1 MCDQP
6 SYTVQVRATQTVAEQ
21 FLWPHGDKRVVV
33 NEGNN
38 GLSKQWYFAWQPS
51 AESEAAFIFEDDLE
65 VSPLF
70 YRWTRAAVGRYYTMD
85 QRRLHRQ
92 MLLAVRDHI
101 RVNGSASAASPDGLP
116 PLERFARDA
125 AGRPLMYGVCL
136 QKQHLDPAHYPKRLD
151 VRNGHRPFLFSLVGS
166 WGPLLLPLPWRAF
179 REWWA
184 WRSAR
189 ARASDELF
197 PITEKLVVNHFYRN
211 NAGIW
216 TPWIVRFA
224 YETGAKCLYS
234 NLPGNASL
242 MTNHREKGENY
253 GTTMGAE
260 TATLSNESVQ
270 AALALAAAPAGAAPS
285 VAYRDSLALLLSLVY
300 FPTWRDLA
308 RWQYDLNL
316 RRAGAFGAERLY
328 AHEDTAAACAEGS
341 AVPELCAAL
350 SAAAGVV
357 AWHRALAPS
366 APSAALTAQHW
377 LAAAQLLEAVL
388 PPAATVM
395 HLTPTPL
402 LPLLLARFR
411 HHVYAPRGDLSCHT
425 RAALGGAHQLW
436 LDAFR
441 AALDDARGRGA
452 AVCTTDS
459 PVQLQ
464 TVAVVDLSHL
474 KTQADPAAALG
485 TAQAQLW
492 LHGVPVAEYLLIVD
506 VCAAAPTDL
515 TLRGAGGGGAAAADA
530 DAEYVLVEDLCA
542 EGKIDIGVTLFRR
555 LGAHAASREEWARRR
570 HAVSRQLQHD
580 LVHRRIVL
588 RVDDWEKK
596 MQNSSTN
603 LNEVFRDLIDGLQT

>member
-1 MCDQP
+1 MQK
-6 SYTVQVRATQTVAEQ
+6 VRATQTVAEQ

-51 AESEAAFIFEDDLE
+51 SESEAAFILEDDLE

-70 YRWTRAAVGRYYTMD
+70 YRWVRAAVGRYYTMD

-101 RVNGSASAASPDGLP
+101 RVNGSVHAGSPDGLP

-136 QKQHLDPAHYPKRLD
+136 QKQHLDPAHYPKRLE
-151 VRNGHRPFLFSLVGS
+151 VRNGHRPFLFSLIGS

-189 ARASDELF
+189 ARAAHELF
-197 PITEKLVVNHFYRN
+197 PITEKLVVNHFYRHN
-211 NAGIW
+211 SGIW

-242 MTNHREKGENY
+242 MTNYREKGENY
-253 GTTMGAE
+253 ETAMGAE
-260 TATLSNESVQ
+260 TTTLSNDAVQ
-270 AALALAAAPAGAAPS
+270 AALAVAASSPGPAPDAAYHAS
-285 VAYRDSLALLLSLVY
+285 VTLLHSLVY
-300 FPTWRDLA
+300 FPTWPDLA

-328 AHEDTAAACAEGS
+328 AHEDPATACVEGTT
-341 AVPELCAAL
+341 APELCAAL
-350 SAAAGVV
+350 AAAAGAV
-357 AWHRALAPS
+357 AWHGALARA

-377 LAAAQLLEAVL
+377 FAAAQLLEAVL
-388 PPAATVM
+388 PPAATAV

-402 LPLLLARFR
+402 LPMLLARYR

-425 RAALGGAHQLW
+425 RAALGGAHQRW

-441 AALDDARGRGA
+441 AALDGARGRGG
-452 AVCTTDS
+452 AVCTPDG
-459 PVQLQ
+459 PAQPQ

-474 KTQADPAAALG
+474 RSQADPAAALA
-485 TAQAQLW
+485 TAQTQLW
-492 LHGVPVAEYLLIVD
+492 LHGAPVAEYLLIVD

-515 TLRGAGGGGAAAADA
+515 TLRAPHGGTDA
-530 DAEYVLVEDLCA
+530 DDAYVVIEDLCA
-542 EGKIDIGVTLFRR
+542 VGKIDVGFTLFRR
-555 LGAHAASREEWARRR
+555 LGAHTPSREEWARRR

-596 MQNSSTN
+596 IQNSSTN
-603 LNEVFRDLIDGLQT
+603 LNEVFRDRIDGVQT